1 MRSNS
6 VLFRV
11 CLLCSGPPTETQP
24 GGVASSLL
32 FLFFVFFSAVLPSFI
47 FRGATTN
54 RNVVNSGFLYPL
66 PVVQDEV

>member
-24 GGVASSLL
+24 GGVASSR
-32 FLFFVFFSAVLPSFI
+32 FFSAILLSFI
-47 FRGATTN
+47 FRDATTN

>member
-6 VLFRV
+6 LLFRV

-24 GGVASSLL
+24 GGVASSRG
-32 FLFFVFFSAVLPSFI
+32 FFSLSVI
-47 FRGATTN
+47 FRSATTT

>member
-6 VLFRV
+6 LLFRV
-11 CLLCSGPPTETQP
+11 CLLCSGLPTETQP
-24 GGVASSLL
+24 GGVASSH
-32 FLFFVFFSAVLPSFI
+32 FLSAISPPSFI
-47 FRGATTN
+47 FRSATTT